1 MQNSSSFH
9 GAYTALVTPFSKGMV
24 DYAAFEAFIEWQIEQ
39 GIHGIVPCGT
49 TGESPTLS
57 HEEHRAVVERAVK
70 TAKGRVK
77 VMAGTGSNATAEAVS
92 LTQHAE
98 KAGADAV
105 LVVAP
110 YYNKPTQEG
119 IFQHYLAIAK
129 ATSLPIF
136 VYNIPGRS
144 GINITDATLARL
156 ADAAPNIAG
165 VKDATGDL
173 ARPSTLRQLVGERL
187 IQFSGED
194 MTMVAFNAAGGKG
207 VISVLSNIVPAATA
221 NIQALCLKG
230 QYHEATRAHDPLV
243 ALTQAL
249 FAETNPIPVKYA
261 LSLIKKCVAEYR
273 LPLVAPSLE
282 VQQALRA
289 ALTKLHLA

>member
-1 MQNSSSFH
+1 MQNKSQFE
-9 GAYTALVTPFSKGMV
+9 GAYTALVTPFSAGMV
-24 DYAAFEAFIEWQIEQ
+24 DYTAFDALVEWQIGQ
-39 GIHGIVPCGT
+39 GIHGLVPCGT
-49 TGESPTLS
+49 TGESPTLN
-57 HEEHRAVVERAVK
+57 HDEHKEIIARTVK
-70 TAKGRVK
+70 LANGRVR

-92 LTQHAE
+92 LTQYAE
-98 KAGADAV
+98 KAGADAA

-119 IFQHYLAIAK
+119 VFQHYLAIAK

-173 ARPSTLRQLVGERL
+173 SRPSTLRALVGERL
-187 IQFSGED
+187 VQFSGED
-194 MTMVAFNAAGGKG
+194 MTMVAFNAAGGRG
-207 VISVLSNIVPAATA
+207 VISVLSNIVPKTCAMIQESTLRGAYKEA
-221 NIQALCLKG
+221 NGL
-230 QYHEATRAHDPLV
+230 HDPLV

-249 FAETNPIPVKYA
+249 FMETNPIPVKYA
-261 LSLIKKCVAEYR
+261 LSLMKKCTAEYR
-273 LPLVAPSLE
+273 LPLVAPSPE

-289 ALTKLHLA
+289 ALTKLNLV